1 MAPDSTSPA
10 PPATPTPKGER
21 SFINSLP
28 GIIGTKP
35 GVAGIP
41 FGDDM
46 APLGK
51 PDWLWTADMLM
62 DGVDF
67 DSREHS
73 WHAIGQKA
81 MAVNLSDCAAMG
93 VRPRVALVALALENR
108 LGMTDAADLMRGIA
122 DMAERYRCRITGGD
136 TNSWEQPTVISITV
150 AGRPEPYR
158 KPVLR
163 SGGRPGDRLFVSGRV
178 GGSILG
184 RHMST
189 RPRVG
194 LGLRLN
200 RGFPPT
206 CMIDISDGLAC
217 DLWHICEASGCGA
230 ELDEA
235 ALQDAI
241 HPDAITLATQTGRTA
256 LDHALHDGEDFE
268 LIVGL
273 RGEISASVLKP
284 HRLIEIGRLISEPE
298 LYFVGSDGGRI
309 VIDKRGWE
317 HFRG

>member
-1 MAPDSTSPA
+1 
-10 PPATPTPKGER
+10 
-21 SFINSLP
+21 
-28 GIIGTKP
+28 
-35 GVAGIP
+35 
-41 FGDDM
+41 
-46 APLGK
+46 
-51 PDWLWTADMLM
+51 
-62 DGVDF
+62 
-67 DSREHS
+67 
-73 WHAIGQKA
+73 
-81 MAVNLSDCAAMG
+81 
-93 VRPRVALVALALENR
+93 
-108 LGMTDAADLMRGIA
+108 
-122 DMAERYRCRITGGD
+122 
-136 TNSWEQPTVISITV
+136 
-150 AGRPEPYR
+150 
-158 KPVLR
+158 
-163 SGGRPGDRLFVSGRV
+163 
-178 GGSILG
+178 
-184 RHMST
+184 
-189 RPRVG
+189 
-194 LGLRLN
+194 
-200 RGFPPT
+200 
-206 CMIDISDGLAC
+206 MIDISDGLAC